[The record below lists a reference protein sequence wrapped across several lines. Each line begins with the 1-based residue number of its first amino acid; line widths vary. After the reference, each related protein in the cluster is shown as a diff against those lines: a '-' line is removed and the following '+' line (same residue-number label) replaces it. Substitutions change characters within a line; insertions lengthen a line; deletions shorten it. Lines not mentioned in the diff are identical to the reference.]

1 MKSSKQDDVNNN
13 IDLNNIPIYKAR
25 PPSRDND
32 ASHVSDFIEHVINTA
47 EDKYITTLEM
57 QAMYKKWALDLSIPR
72 VDQRRLTYI
81 LSNYFSKQVVWN
93 IYDSIKEKKYE
104 DLIKTLEEAQIKL
117 DEFKLIH
124 NIED

>member
-1 MKSSKQDDVNNN
+1 MKNSQDN
-13 IDLNNIPIYKAR
+13 IDLANQPIYKAR

-32 ASHVSDFIEHVINTA
+32 ASHVTDFIEYVINNA

-57 QAMYKKWALDLSIPR
+57 QAMYKKWAFDLSIPR

-93 IYDSIKEKKYE
+93 IEYSIKEKKYE
-104 DLIKTLEEAQIKL
+104 DLVKAVEEAQMKL

-124 NIED
+124 NIAD